1 MFRYKLTIEYDG
13 AGFVGWQRQANGP
26 SIQGALE
33 TAAAPLGCPPGGMH
47 GAGRTDS
54 GVHATG
60 QVAHLDLAKDY
71 RTDSVRDAVNA
82 NLKPHRIAIRAAER
96 VAGDFDARH
105 SAVRR
110 RYLYR
115 IVNRRAPLALDAGQR
130 WLVKPALD
138 AEAMHAAAQGLL
150 GMHDFT
156 TFRDSECQ
164 AASPV
169 RTLDG
174 FTVER
179 DGEAIE
185 IRVWARSF
193 LHRQVRSMVGSVAM
207 VGLGRWSAADLRSA
221 LDARDRRRCGQVA
234 PADGLY
240 LTHVDY
246 P

>member
-1 MFRYKLTIEYDG
+1 MPRYRLTIEYDG
-13 AGFVGWQRQANGP
+13 SGFVGWQRQANGL
-26 SIQGALE
+26 SVQEAVE
-33 TAAAPLGCPPGGMH
+33 TAAAPLGCPVGGVR
-47 GAGRTDS
+47 GAGRTDA

-60 QVAHLDLAKDY
+60 QVAHLDLAKTY
-71 RTDSVRDAVNA
+71 RVDSVRDAINSR
-82 NLKPHRIAIRAAER
+82 LKPHRIAVRAAALAE
-96 VAGDFDARH
+96 AGFDARH

-115 IVNRRAPLALDAGQR
+115 IVNRRPPLAVDAGLA

-138 AEAMHAAAQGLL
+138 AAAMHEAARELL

-179 DGEAIE
+179 QGERIE
-185 IRVWARSF
+185 VRVWARSF
-193 LHRQVRSMVGSVAM
+193 LHRQVRSMVGSLVT
-207 VGLGRWSAADLRSA
+207 VGLGRWTAGDLRDA
-221 LDARDRRRCGQVA
+221 LDARDRARCGQVA

-240 LTHVDY
+240 LTDVEYD
-246 P
+246 

>member
-1 MFRYKLTIEYDG
+1 MPRYKLTIEYDG
-13 AGFVGWQRQANGP
+13 SGFVGWQRQANGL
-26 SIQGALE
+26 SIQEAIE
-33 TAAAPLGCPPGGMH
+33 TAAAPLGCPVGGIH

-60 QVAHLDLAKDY
+60 QVVHLDLAKPY
-71 RTDSVRDAVNA
+71 RTDSVRDAINA
-82 NLKPHRIAIRAAER
+82 RLNPRRIAIRAADI
-96 VAGDFDARH
+96 VADDFDARH

-138 AEAMHAAAQGLL
+138 AAAMHEAAQALL

-174 FTVER
+174 FTVAR

-207 VGLGRWSAADLRSA
+207 VGLGRWTAADLRDA
-221 LDARDRRRCGQVA
+221 LAARDRRRCGQVA

-246 P
+246 S